1 MAIKTNH
8 ITYLQMMDI
17 FEQFANDHYEI
28 NHFGN
33 GDFWEVVETTK
44 LNEFDYKNYPI
55 LWIAD
60 AGATFTDGELDYSFQ
75 VIVCDIQFDK
85 DGEALYE
92 NQIKSNMLLI
102 YQDLLAYLTI
112 NPQFKGNSVRIFD
125 SGTSTGL
132 SFTER
137 FSDNLVGWIFDITIR
152 QPINLNICE
161 IPKA

>member
-1 MAIKTNH
+1 
-8 ITYLQMMDI
+8 MMDI

-33 GDFWEVVETTK
+33 GDFWEVVENIK
-44 LNEFDYKNYPI
+44 IGDGSFDYKNYPL
-55 LWIAD
+55 LWIVD

-85 DGEALYE
+85 DGETLYE

-112 NPQFKGNSVRIFD
+112 NPQFKGNSVRIFG
-125 SGTSTGL
+125 S
-132 SFTER
+132 
-137 FSDNLVGWIFDITIR
+137 
-152 QPINLNICE
+152 
-161 IPKA
+161 

>member
-17 FEQFANDHYEI
+17 FQQFATDHYEI
-28 NHFGN
+28 NHYGN

-44 LNEFDYKNYPI
+44 NNEFDYKNYPV
-55 LWIAD
+55 LWITDAD
-60 AGATFTDGELDYSFQ
+60 ATFSEGELDYTFQ

-85 DGEALYE
+85 DGEASYE

-102 YQDLLAYLTI
+102 YQDLLAYLRI
-112 NPQFKGNSVRIFD
+112 NPVFKGNSVRIFD
-125 SGTSTGL
+125 SRSSSGT

-137 FSDNLVGWIFDITIR
+137 FSDNLVGWVFNLTIR
-152 QPINLNICE
+152 QAINLNICE